1 MDSLPA
7 SAPQR
12 KLLVVDDQHTVLQ
25 TLGEMLTAAGY
36 RVTCVPTGAGAL
48 AAARLA
54 VYDAAIIDVFMPEMD
69 GFETALRL
77 REQSEKRGQTIR
89 LWHITGM
96 NSPEVE
102 RRSAQCGMM
111 GLIVKPF
118 TLVNLCKRL
127 EAGFASP
134 IPVVAPE
141 IRPATN
147 PPPST

>member
-1 MDSLPA
+1 METSAAPA
-7 SAPQR
+7 SQR

-54 VYDAAIIDVFMPEMD
+54 VYDGAIIDVFMPEMD

-77 REQSEKRGQTIR
+77 REQSERRGQTIR

-102 RRSAQCGMM
+102 RRSTQCGMM

-118 TLVNLCKRL
+118 SLVNLCKRL

-134 IPVVAPE
+134 IPSIAPE
-141 IRPATN
+141 AASKEN
-147 PPPST
+147 PPPAS